1 MADRNLPISRIPIL
15 RGWQRRIRKR
25 RLEQFVDCL
34 GVTPEERIL
43 DVGGT
48 VFTWIT
54 PETNRLRAVLLNLTA
69 PPLDED
75 LRGRLES
82 LAGDACDL
90 GFPDGEFDIVYS
102 NSVIEH
108 VGTYENQERM
118 ARELR
123 RVGRRLWI
131 QTPARSFFFEPH
143 YVTPFIHWLPKRLR
157 RRIVR
162 WGTLW
167 GLVKR
172 PSRERVEEMINEL
185 RLLSFDEMKTLFPDC
200 EIRREKLLGM
210 TKSFIAVR

>member
-1 MADRNLPISRIPIL
+1 
-15 RGWQRRIRKR
+15 
-25 RLEQFVDCL
+25 
-34 GVTPEERIL
+34 
-43 DVGGT
+43 
-48 VFTWIT
+48 
-54 PETNRLRAVLLNLTA
+54 
-69 PPLDED
+69 
-75 LRGRLES
+75 
-82 LAGDACDL
+82 
-90 GFPDGEFDIVYS
+90 
-102 NSVIEH
+102 
-108 VGTYENQERM
+108 
-118 ARELR
+118 
-123 RVGRRLWI
+123 WI